1 MLAVRPALFLEAVSK
16 LEVTPRATHFVRC
29 KKTNV
34 VELGSLHKLSLG
46 RPWLPPRRARGG
58 EVEEQCQQ
66 VDAGA
71 LREPSG

>member
-1 MLAVRPALFLEAVSK
+1 MLADRCCRVAELVPLGISK
-16 LEVTPRATHFVRC
+16 LRC
-29 KKTNV
+29 KKLFAF
-34 VELGSLHKLSLG
+34 ELGSLHKLSLG

-66 VDAGA
+66 VDVGA